1 MKSVT
6 RLFNQGA
13 QKVQDGFSQLSARA
27 RGYTKLPSSGKQHAQ
42 PEGLS
47 ARHNS
52 TQAAPMAPRNAA
64 RPGSA
69 GNAASQGQVHAQPV
83 RYGAAPRPQGAT
95 PPPTR
100 PAPHAFGTSLHPMAA
115 QHFQPPS
122 QKPSAAG
129 TSSAR
134 MQRMP
139 GPATHEAAARPPV
152 GLQHV
157 AAMAAE
163 PAATPLSA
171 RARPSASGARA
182 DRHGEAALHRHA
194 VSTASP
200 GRTQQSHAAQVA
212 EAAKALQQQL
222 GISARKIND
231 LAMAR
236 DTAEDDG
243 DYDTADAADDAIK
256 ALRHEREPIILMN
269 NILSGA
275 DRGGARQM
283 QALRGFSGAPAP
295 VDPRSLRHAGEL
307 RLQAQAL
314 RSNAAALRSAQAQFG
329 PVRDLAGKAETLR
342 TALKQH
348 QLPPAARQELEAVLR
363 GFENYAA
370 LDAMVRD
377 ADRSIRRMGGMGLM
391 DGIPTT
397 AAERRAADD
406 AERRA
411 AQEALD
417 NGY

>member
-13 QKVQDGFSQLSARA
+13 QIVQGGFSQLSARA

-52 TQAAPMAPRNAA
+52 PQSAPMAPRNAA
-64 RPGSA
+64 RPGTA
-69 GNAASQGQVHAQPV
+69 GYAAPQGQPHAQPMRHGV
-83 RYGAAPRPQGAT
+83 ASRPQGAT
-95 PPPTR
+95 PPPMR

-115 QHFQPPS
+115 QHFQPPP

-171 RARPSASGARA
+171 RARPPASGARSE
-182 DRHGEAALHRHA
+182 RHGEAALHRHA
-194 VSTASP
+194 VSSASP
-200 GRTQQSHAAQVA
+200 GRAQQSHAAQVA
-212 EAAKALQQQL
+212 DAAKALQQQL

-231 LAMAR
+231 LTMAR
-236 DTAEDDG
+236 YEAEDDG
-243 DYDTADAADDAIK
+243 DYDTADAAEAAIK

-307 RLQAQAL
+307 RLQAPAL

>member
-13 QKVQDGFSQLSARA
+13 QKVQGGFSQLSAMA
-27 RGYTKLPSSGKQHAQ
+27 RGYTRLPSSGKQHAQ

-52 TQAAPMAPRNAA
+52 PQSAPMAPRNTA
-64 RPGSA
+64 RPGTA
-69 GNAASQGQVHAQPV
+69 GYAAPQGQTHAQPM
-83 RYGAAPRPQGAT
+83 RYGAAPRPQGTT

-115 QHFQPPS
+115 QHFQAP
-122 QKPSAAG
+122 QKASAAG
-129 TSSAR
+129 TSPAR

-139 GPATHEAAARPPV
+139 GQVSHEAAARPPV

-163 PAATPLSA
+163 PVATPQSA
-171 RARPSASGARA
+171 RTRPSASGARSE
-182 DRHGEAALHRHA
+182 RHGEAALHRHA
-194 VSTASP
+194 VSAASP

-212 EAAKALQQQL
+212 EAAKALQERL
-222 GISARKIND
+222 NASSRKIND
-231 LAMAR
+231 LVMLSGA
-236 DTAEDDG
+236 AEEEG
-243 DYDTADAADDAIK
+243 DYDTADAADDAIE
-256 ALRHEREPIILMN
+256 ALKQERAPIILMN

-275 DRGGARQM
+275 DRAGSRQM
-283 QALRGFSGAPAP
+283 RLLGAFHARSVP
-295 VDPRSLRHAGEL
+295 VDAGM
-307 RLQAQAL
+307 L
-314 RSNAAALRSAQAQFG
+314 RSPGQLRAHAHALQGNAAALHRARAEFG
-329 PVRDLAGKAETLR
+329 PLKELAPKAEMLR
-342 TALKQH
+342 KALQQH
-348 QLPPAARQELEAVLR
+348 DLPPAARSELEAVLR
-363 GFENYAA
+363 GFEDYAA
-370 LDAMVRD
+370 LDRMAEAAD
-377 ADRSIRRMGGMGLM
+377 AAIRRMGGMGLM
-391 DGIPTT
+391 DGTPTT

>member
-13 QKVQDGFSQLSARA
+13 QIVQGGFSQLSARA

-52 TQAAPMAPRNAA
+52 SQSASMAPRNAA

-69 GNAASQGQVHAQPV
+69 GYVAPQGQAHAQPM
-83 RYGAAPRPQGAT
+83 RHGAASRPQGAT
-95 PPPTR
+95 PPPMR
-100 PAPHAFGTSLHPMAA
+100 QAPHAFGTSLHPMAA
-115 QHFQPPS
+115 QHFQPPP
-122 QKPSAAG
+122 QKTPAAG
-129 TSSAR
+129 TTPAR

-171 RARPSASGARA
+171 RARPSASGVRA
-182 DRHGEAALHRHA
+182 ERHGGAALHRHA
-194 VSTASP
+194 VPAASP

-212 EAAKALQQQL
+212 EAAKALQERL
-222 GISARKIND
+222 NASSRKIND
-231 LAMAR
+231 LVMLSGE
-236 DTAEDDG
+236 AEEAG
-243 DYDTADAADDAIK
+243 DYKTADAAEDAIE
-256 ALRHEREPIILMN
+256 ALKQEREPIILMN

-307 RLQAQAL
+307 RLQAPAL
-314 RSNAAALRSAQAQFG
+314 RSNAAALRRAQAQFG

>member
-13 QKVQDGFSQLSARA
+13 QIVQGGFSQLSARA

-52 TQAAPMAPRNAA
+52 SQSASMAPRNAA
-64 RPGSA
+64 RPGTA
-69 GNAASQGQVHAQPV
+69 GYAAPQGQTHAQPM

-115 QHFQPPS
+115 QHFQAPA

-129 TSSAR
+129 TTPAR
-134 MQRMP
+134 MQRVP
-139 GPATHEAAARPPV
+139 GQVPHEAGARPPV

-157 AAMAAE
+157 AMAAE

-182 DRHGEAALHRHA
+182 ERHGGAALHRHA
-194 VSTASP
+194 VPAASP

-231 LAMAR
+231 LTMAR

-256 ALRHEREPIILMN
+256 ALRREREPIILMN

>member
-13 QKVQDGFSQLSARA
+13 QKVQGGFSQLSAMA

-52 TQAAPMAPRNAA
+52 PQSAPMAPRNAS
-64 RPGSA
+64 RPGNA
-69 GNAASQGQVHAQPV
+69 GYAS
-83 RYGAAPRPQGAT
+83 PQGAT
-95 PPPTR
+95 PPPMR
-100 PAPHAFGTSLHPMAA
+100 PAPHAFGTSLRPMAA
-115 QHFQPPS
+115 QHFQPPP

-129 TSSAR
+129 TSPAR

-139 GPATHEAAARPPV
+139 GPAPHETGARPPV

-163 PAATPLSA
+163 PAATPLPA
-171 RARPSASGARA
+171 RARPSASGARPE
-182 DRHGEAALHRHA
+182 RHGEAALHRHA
-194 VSTASP
+194 VPAARP
-200 GRTQQSHAAQVA
+200 GRTEQSHAAQVA
-212 EAAKALQQQL
+212 DAAKALQQQL
-222 GISARKIND
+222 SISARKIND
-231 LAMAR
+231 LTMAR
-236 DTAEDDG
+236 YDAEDDG
-243 DYDTADAADDAIK
+243 DYDAADAAADAIK
-256 ALRHEREPIILMN
+256 ALRREREPIILMN

-275 DRGGARQM
+275 DRDGARQM

-307 RLQAQAL
+307 RVQAQAL

-329 PVRDLAGKAETLR
+329 PARDLAAKAETLR

-406 AERRA
+406 AARRA